1 MCQNNTPYRLKTKSI
16 ATIVQH
22 RRMKNLPLIANLTT
36 YTHMLFGKVG
46 NKSFSANNKGFPL
59 YTSKSI
65 VSHSNIHVSQSIGY
79 TYVFRGQKICIVVCY
94 CNCTT
99 FHKTVE
105 KVLFVNIEQR
115 FNMSVCSNDQK
126 IMCKTLFPWTF

>member
-1 MCQNNTPYRLKTKSI
+1 MYIWDKWGHILLFTWLEKSALDCQLLNLYIHLVSVSI
-16 ATIVQH
+16 IWQ
-22 RRMKNLPLIANLTT
+22 
-36 YTHMLFGKVG
+36 KVG

-65 VSHSNIHVSQSIGY
+65 VSHSNIHVSHSIGY

-99 FHKTVE
+99 FYKTVE

-115 FNMSVCSNDQK
+115 FNMSVCSYDQK